1 MTVTDKIYN
10 YFDKNPDLR
19 VLFIFNDEFLAMEL
33 AEATWNEGYR
43 YVDFKGDWFTT
54 KYNLDTTWANEKV
67 ILYFHQESPLQRKS
81 LQGQFPLLDVL
92 TANMEYH
99 HQDYVAYM
107 QQYGLPSNMALFV
120 EKNIKQLQSD
130 RMLRLLQ
137 SYYADRS
144 ITPEIAVRAFLSS
157 YLGQTRVLDWDNIIL
172 RILFLGRCS
181 ERNKQTD
188 FYVKLRS
195 ASMVKDKLNEKLESI
210 FGCTID
216 AHAEAKVKR
225 LVETFKYN
233 AIVQNLAPVPADN
246 YKGYRITDSIALQQM
261 NRILELAMNHPK
273 TAEALTEVM
282 DELGTD
288 IRDED
293 LIRWYGTDA
302 NYYYIPEGLCL
313 PILRSLM
320 EKVIMEVPKKAMA
333 KLEELKVKHS
343 DNNEMGAV
351 IDYDMLVARYY
362 ECALSLGSI
371 TLNQPDD
378 YLHKYRD
385 EYYLIDQLYRQ
396 SMECFCKISPT
407 ISLYDAVQKVK
418 HNLDVQYAKLC
429 NRINLEWMRCV
440 KDAGGMNAVHG
451 LRQQDFYDS
460 LIKGIQKK
468 VVVIVSDALRYEVAQ
483 ELIGILAARKH
494 IARLNMGIAML
505 PSETKFCKP
514 ALLPHR
520 SLRLYVEVDG
530 TQNMGVDD
538 RILDTMDK
546 RTEQVDAY
554 RQGAVCVDYETVS
567 KYEPK
572 NREIFSLKHPLVY
585 VMHNTIDDRSHSAA
599 TKDIVNSCRDAINE
613 LETLVHQLHESYHV
627 TEVYITSDHG
637 FLFNDQVFEDKDK
650 HKVTEDALEKST
662 RYYLTQSAAAVPG
675 IVKFPLSEVSGME
688 EDDIYVAVPEGT
700 NRLQAPAGGY
710 RFTHGG
716 ASLQELLIPIIIS
729 RQERVNTKTPVGV
742 MVLDRNLSIQAS
754 RLRFKLLQTDAVS
767 MEMKARTIKV
777 ALYYNDMVVT
787 PVKEYVLNNTDALLD
802 NRKVLVDLTLNQNID
817 AKVLQLR
824 VYDVTDDLNPL
835 IKENVTNNTLIG
847 NEFDFD

>member
-1 MTVTDKIYN
+1 MTVTDKIYS

-33 AEATWNEGYR
+33 AEATWKEGYR

-99 HQDYVAYM
+99 HQDYVVYM
-107 QQYGLPSNMALFV
+107 QQYSLPSNMALFV

-137 SYYADRS
+137 SYYTDRS
-144 ITPEIAVRAFLSS
+144 ITLEIAVRAFLSS
-157 YLGQTRVLDWDNIIL
+157 YLAQTRVLDWDNIIL
-172 RILFLGRCS
+172 RVLFLGRSS

-195 ASMVKDKLNEKLESI
+195 AAMVKDKLNEKLESI

-216 AHAEAKVKR
+216 DHAETKVKR

-282 DELGTD
+282 DEWGTD

-293 LIRWYGTDA
+293 LIRWYGADA

-320 EKVIMEVPKKAMA
+320 EKAIMEAPKKAMA

-343 DNNEMGAV
+343 DNNEVGAV

-396 SMECFCKISPT
+396 SIECFCKISPT
-407 ISLYDAVQKVK
+407 IALYDAVQKVK
-418 HNLDVQYAKLC
+418 HNLDMQYAKLC

-483 ELIGILAARKH
+483 ELIGVLAARKH

-520 SLRLYVEVDG
+520 SLRLYAEVDG

-554 RQGAVCVDYETVS
+554 RQGAVCVDYETVG
-567 KYEPK
+567 KYEQDK
-572 NREIFSLKHPLVY
+572 NREIFKHPLVY
-585 VMHNTIDDRSHSAA
+585 VMHNTIDDKSHSAVA
-599 TKDIVNSCRDAINE
+599 KDIVGSCRDAINE
-613 LETLVHQLHESYHV
+613 LETLVHKLHESYNV

-650 HKVTEDALEKST
+650 HEVTEDALEKST
-662 RYYLTQSAAAVPG
+662 RYYLTQSEAAVPG

-777 ALYYNDMVVT
+777 ALYYNDMAVT
-787 PVKEYVLNNTDALLD
+787 PVKEYVLNSTDALLD

-824 VYDVTDDLNPL
+824 VYDVTDGLNPL

>member
-1 MTVTDKIYN
+1 MTVTDKIYS

-33 AEATWNEGYR
+33 AEATWKEGYR

-107 QQYGLPSNMALFV
+107 QQYSLPSNMALFV

-137 SYYADRS
+137 SYYTDQS
-144 ITPEIAVRAFLSS
+144 ITLEIAVRAFLSS
-157 YLGQTRVLDWDNIIL
+157 YLAQTRVLDWDNIIL
-172 RILFLGRCS
+172 RVLFLGRSS

-195 ASMVKDKLNEKLESI
+195 AAMVKDKLNEKLESI

-216 AHAEAKVKR
+216 DHAETKVKR

-282 DELGTD
+282 DEWGTD

-293 LIRWYGTDA
+293 LIRWYGADA

-320 EKVIMEVPKKAMA
+320 EKAIMEAPKKAMA

-343 DNNEMGAV
+343 DNNEVGAV

-396 SMECFCKISPT
+396 SIECFCKISPT
-407 ISLYDAVQKVK
+407 IALYDAVQKVK
-418 HNLDVQYAKLC
+418 HNLDMQYAKLC

-451 LRQQDFYDS
+451 LRQQDFYDN
-460 LIKGIQKK
+460 LIKPQS
-468 VVVIVSDALRYEVAQ
+468 VIRDGVST
-483 ELIGILAARKH
+483 IS
-494 IARLNMGIAML
+494 N
-505 PSETKFCKP
+505 
-514 ALLPHR
+514 
-520 SLRLYVEVDG
+520 
-530 TQNMGVDD
+530 D
-538 RILDTMDK
+538 R
-546 RTEQVDAY
+546 
-554 RQGAVCVDYETVS
+554 
-567 KYEPK
+567 
-572 NREIFSLKHPLVY
+572 H
-585 VMHNTIDDRSHSAA
+585 
-599 TKDIVNSCRDAINE
+599 
-613 LETLVHQLHESYHV
+613 
-627 TEVYITSDHG
+627 
-637 FLFNDQVFEDKDK
+637 
-650 HKVTEDALEKST
+650 
-662 RYYLTQSAAAVPG
+662 
-675 IVKFPLSEVSGME
+675 
-688 EDDIYVAVPEGT
+688 
-700 NRLQAPAGGY
+700 
-710 RFTHGG
+710 
-716 ASLQELLIPIIIS
+716 
-729 RQERVNTKTPVGV
+729 
-742 MVLDRNLSIQAS
+742 
-754 RLRFKLLQTDAVS
+754 
-767 MEMKARTIKV
+767 
-777 ALYYNDMVVT
+777 
-787 PVKEYVLNNTDALLD
+787 
-802 NRKVLVDLTLNQNID
+802 
-817 AKVLQLR
+817 
-824 VYDVTDDLNPL
+824 
-835 IKENVTNNTLIG
+835 
-847 NEFDFD
+847 

>member
-1 MTVTDKIYN
+1 
-10 YFDKNPDLR
+10 
-19 VLFIFNDEFLAMEL
+19 
-33 AEATWNEGYR
+33 
-43 YVDFKGDWFTT
+43 
-54 KYNLDTTWANEKV
+54 
-67 ILYFHQESPLQRKS
+67 
-81 LQGQFPLLDVL
+81 
-92 TANMEYH
+92 
-99 HQDYVAYM
+99 
-107 QQYGLPSNMALFV
+107 
-120 EKNIKQLQSD
+120 
-130 RMLRLLQ
+130 
-137 SYYADRS
+137 
-144 ITPEIAVRAFLSS
+144 
-157 YLGQTRVLDWDNIIL
+157 
-172 RILFLGRCS
+172 
-181 ERNKQTD
+181 
-188 FYVKLRS
+188 
-195 ASMVKDKLNEKLESI
+195 
-210 FGCTID
+210 
-216 AHAEAKVKR
+216 
-225 LVETFKYN
+225 
-233 AIVQNLAPVPADN
+233 
-246 YKGYRITDSIALQQM
+246 
-261 NRILELAMNHPK
+261 
-273 TAEALTEVM
+273 
-282 DELGTD
+282 
-288 IRDED
+288 
-293 LIRWYGTDA
+293 
-302 NYYYIPEGLCL
+302 
-313 PILRSLM
+313 M
-320 EKVIMEVPKKAMA
+320 EKAIMEVPKKAMA

-343 DNNEMGAV
+343 DNNEVGAV
-351 IDYDMLVARYY
+351 IDYDILVSRYY

-396 SMECFCKISPT
+396 SIECFCKISPT
-407 ISLYDAVQKVK
+407 ISLYNVVQKVK

-429 NRINLEWMRCV
+429 NRINLEWMRCM
-440 KDAGGMNAVHG
+440 KDAGGMNTVHG

-483 ELIGILAARKH
+483 ELIGVLAARKH

-520 SLRLYVEVDG
+520 SLRLYAEVDG
-530 TQNMGVDD
+530 TQNMGVDN

-546 RTEQVDAY
+546 RTEQVEAY
-554 RQGAVCVDYETVS
+554 RQGAVCVDYETVG
-567 KYEPK
+567 KYEQDK
-572 NREIFSLKHPLVY
+572 NREIFKHPLVY
-585 VMHNTIDDRSHSAA
+585 VMHNTIDDKSHSAVA
-599 TKDIVNSCRDAINE
+599 KDIVDSCRDAINE
-613 LETLVHQLHESYHV
+613 LETLVHKLHESYNV

-637 FLFNDQVFEDKDK
+637 FLFNDQVFKDKDK

-777 ALYYNDMVVT
+777 ALYYNDMAVT
-787 PVKEYVLNNTDALLD
+787 PVKEYVLNSTDALLD

-824 VYDVTDDLNPL
+824 VYDVTDGLNPL

>member
-10 YFDKNPDLR
+10 YFDKSPDLK

-33 AEATWNEGYR
+33 AEAEWKEGYR

-54 KYNLDTTWANEKV
+54 KYNLDTVWANEKV

-157 YLGQTRVLDWDNIIL
+157 YLGQNRVLDWDNIIL
-172 RILFLGRCS
+172 RVLFLGRNS

-195 ASMVKDKLNEKLESI
+195 AVMVKDELNKKLEKI
-210 FGCTID
+210 FGCAID
-216 AHAEAKVKR
+216 DNADAKVKK

-233 AIVQNLAPVPADN
+233 AIVQNLASVSADR
-246 YKGYRITDSIALQQM
+246 YKHYRITDSIALQQM
-261 NRILELAMNHPK
+261 NRLLELAMSHPK
-273 TAEALTEVM
+273 TAEALTQTM
-282 DELGTD
+282 DELGAD
-288 IRDED
+288 IHDD
-293 LIRWYGTDA
+293 DIIRWYGTDA
-302 NYYYIPEGLCL
+302 SYYYIPDGLCQ
-313 PILRSLM
+313 PILRGLM
-320 EKVIMEVPKKAMA
+320 EKAIMEAPKKAMTR
-333 KLEELKVKHS
+333 LEELKVKHS
-343 DNNEMGAV
+343 DSSEVGAV
-351 IDYDMLVARYY
+351 IDYNMLVARYY

-378 YLHKYRD
+378 YLNKYRD
-385 EYYLIDQLYRQ
+385 EYYLLDQLYRL
-396 SMECFCKISPT
+396 SIECFSKISPT
-407 ISLYDAVQKVK
+407 IILYDAVQKVK
-418 HNLDVQYAKLC
+418 HNLDMQYAKLC
-429 NRINLEWMRCV
+429 NRINLEWMCCV
-440 KDAGGMNAVHG
+440 KEAGGMTAVHG

-483 ELIGILAARKH
+483 ELIGVLAARKH

-505 PSETKFCKP
+505 PTETKFCKP

-520 SLRLYVEVDG
+520 SLRLYAEVDG

-546 RTEQVDAY
+546 RSEQVDSY
-554 RQGAVCVDYETVS
+554 RQGAICVDYETVG
-567 KYEPK
+567 KYEQDK
-572 NREIFSLKHPLVY
+572 NREIFKHPLVY
-585 VMHNTIDDRSHSAA
+585 VMHNTIDDKSHSATA
-599 TKDIVNSCRDAINE
+599 KDVVDSCRDAINE
-613 LETLVHQLHESYHV
+613 LETLVHKLHETYNV

-637 FLFNDQVFEDKDK
+637 FLFNDQVFEEKDK
-650 HKVTEDALEKST
+650 HKVTEDVLEKST

-688 EDDIYVAVPEGT
+688 EDNVYVAVPEGT

-710 RFTHGG
+710 SFTHGG

-754 RLRFKLLQTDAVS
+754 RLRFRLLQTDAVS
-767 MEMKARTIKV
+767 MEKKARTIKV
-777 ALYYNDMVVT
+777 ALYYNDNAVT
-787 PVKEYVLNNTDALLD
+787 PIKEYVLNNTDALLD

-824 VYDVTDDLNPL
+824 VYDADDDLNPL

-847 NEFDFD
+847 NDFDFD

>member
-33 AEATWNEGYR
+33 AEATWKEGYR

-54 KYNLDTTWANEKV
+54 KYNLDTAWANEKV

-137 SYYADRS
+137 SYYTDRS

-172 RILFLGRCS
+172 RILFLGRSS

-195 ASMVKDKLNEKLESI
+195 ASMVKGKLNEKLESI

-216 AHAEAKVKR
+216 DHAETKVKR

-233 AIVQNLAPVPADN
+233 AIVQNLAPVSADN

-320 EKVIMEVPKKAMA
+320 EKAIMEAPKKAMA

-343 DNNEMGAV
+343 DNNEVGAV
-351 IDYDMLVARYY
+351 IDYDILVSRYY
-362 ECALSLGSI
+362 ECVLSLGSI

-396 SMECFCKISPT
+396 SIECFCKISPT
-407 ISLYDAVQKVK
+407 IALYDAVQKVK
-418 HNLDVQYAKLC
+418 RNLDVQYAKLC

-451 LRQQDFYDS
+451 LRQQDFYDG

-483 ELIGILAARKH
+483 ELIGVLAARKH

-520 SLRLYVEVDG
+520 SLRLYAEVDG

-554 RQGAVCVDYETVS
+554 RQGAVCVDYETVG
-567 KYEPK
+567 KYEQDK
-572 NREIFSLKHPLVY
+572 NREIFKHPLVY
-585 VMHNTIDDRSHSAA
+585 VMHNTIDDKSHSAA
-599 TKDIVNSCRDAINE
+599 AKDIVDSCRDAINE
-613 LETLVHQLHESYHV
+613 LETLVHKLHESYNV

-637 FLFNDQVFEDKDK
+637 FLFNDHVFEDKDK
-650 HKVTEDALEKST
+650 HKVAEDALEKST
-662 RYYLTQSAAAVPG
+662 RYYLTQSVAAVPG

-777 ALYYNDMVVT
+777 ALYYNDMAVT

-835 IKENVTNNTLIG
+835 IKENVTNNTVIP

>member
-1 MTVTDKIYN
+1 MTVTDKIYS

-33 AEATWNEGYR
+33 AEATWKEGYH

-137 SYYADRS
+137 SYYTDRS

-157 YLGQTRVLDWDNIIL
+157 YLGQSRVLDWDNIIL
-172 RILFLGRCS
+172 RILFLGRSS

-195 ASMVKDKLNEKLESI
+195 ALMVKDKLNEKLESI

-216 AHAEAKVKR
+216 DHAETKVKR

-233 AIVQNLAPVPADN
+233 AIVQNLAPIPADN
-246 YKGYRITDSIALQQM
+246 YKGNRITDSIALQQM

-273 TAEALTEVM
+273 TAEALTEMM

-320 EKVIMEVPKKAMA
+320 EKAIMEAPKKAMA

-343 DNNEMGAV
+343 DNNEVGAV

-396 SMECFCKISPT
+396 SIECFCQISPT
-407 ISLYDAVQKVK
+407 IALYDAVQKVK
-418 HNLDVQYAKLC
+418 RNLDVQYAKLC

-460 LIKGIQKK
+460 LIKGMQKK

-483 ELIGILAARKH
+483 ELIGVLAARKH

-520 SLRLYVEVDG
+520 SLRLYAEVDG

-554 RQGAVCVDYETVS
+554 RQGAVCVDYETVG
-567 KYEPK
+567 KYEQDK
-572 NREIFSLKHPLVY
+572 NREIFKHPLVY
-585 VMHNTIDDRSHSAA
+585 VMHNTIDDKSHSAA
-599 TKDIVNSCRDAINE
+599 AKDIVDSCRDAINE
-613 LETLVHQLHESYHV
+613 LETLVHKLHESYNV

-662 RYYLTQSAAAVPG
+662 RYYLTQSEAAVPG

-777 ALYYNDMVVT
+777 ALYYNDMAVT

-835 IKENVTNNTLIG
+835 IKENVTNNTVIP